1 MSMKWGG
8 FIQVWLA
15 AGLLQKTQK
24 QKVQGKITSYFQ
36 SKFHPNQINPPQK
49 IKMNI

>member
-24 QKVQGKITSYFQ
+24 MQGKITSYFQ
-36 SKFHPNQINPPQK
+36 SKFHPNQINPPKK